1 VVVTAREKELLAY
14 AIRQVKALGLWKRRA
29 VNGAAK

>member
-1 VVVTAREKELLAY
+1 MTEREKALLAY
-14 AIRQVKALGLWKRRA
+14 AIRQVLALGLWKKRA